1 LIRLVGKGAVIMLAS
16 GAQHGLRMQPNLRS
30 FSTAFA
36 ANAAPALS
44 EATST
49 SAGWL
54 SKLLGGSTRL
64 TVPMTDPLPGVDIPT
79 PTPPPAKAPATET
92 TTLPNG
98 VTIAS
103 EQTLVRTNHDSS
115 LEFRIISFILRNAMI
130 FSSS

>member
-1 LIRLVGKGAVIMLAS
+1 MLAS

-30 FSTAFA
+30 FSTAVA
-36 ANAAPALS
+36 ANAVPALS

-54 SKLLGGSTRL
+54 SKLLGGSSRL
-64 TVPMTDPLPGVDIPT
+64 TVPMTDPLPGVDLPA
-79 PTPPPAKAPATET
+79 PSPPPAKAPTTET

-103 EQTLVRTNHDSS
+103 EQTLVRAIHELLILFKINS
-115 LEFRIISFILRNAMI
+115 LSFD
-130 FSSS
+130 